1 MKRRMKCRL
10 DPRKFGAQALVTVR
24 ARGATDEGAGQEAR
38 VEALVPLECV
48 DGKGEHGSV
57 RVRVIDRG
65 SEGLW
70 AMMPT
75 EHGRFLPIDPEE
87 LLPEKP

>member
-1 MKRRMKCRL
+1 MRRRMRCRIHPAKC
-10 DPRKFGAQALVTVR
+10 GAQALVTVR
-24 ARGATDEGAGQEAR
+24 ARGAADDGAGQEAR

-48 DGKGEHGSV
+48 EGKGEHGSV

-70 AMMPT
+70 VMMPT
-75 EHGRFLPIDPEE
+75 MDGRFLPIDAEE